1 MKGHQITI
9 IDIAK
14 ALNISKSTVSRVLT
28 GHPNVNAKTRE
39 KVIELSLSLDYQK
52 NIIARNLTKGRS
64 KTIGI
69 IVPDFVSSFFP
80 EVILGVQEIAK
91 KKDYLLLIM
100 QSNESYEMEVA
111 NAKLLLGN
119 QVDGLLVSITQETL
133 NFDHFKVFERKNI
146 PVVFFNR
153 VCDEMMVPKVI
164 VDDYEGAYKATEHLI
179 KTGKKRIA
187 HLAGPKSLKLSKQRL
202 NGYLDALRHYK
213 HEINE
218 DLIIVS
224 DLSANKGDVYISHL
238 LDMINP
244 PDAIFCINDPTA
256 IQAIQMIK
264 ARGLSIPEDIAIVGF
279 SDDYASKLIGLTT
292 VSQPVE
298 EMGRT
303 AAQLLFDEIESEKKK
318 SVICQLKTTLIVR
331 TSS

>member
-28 GHPNVNAKTRE
+28 GHPNVNAETRK
-39 KVIELSLSLDYQK
+39 KVMELSMRLDYQK
-52 NIIARNLTKGRS
+52 NVIASNLTKGRS
-64 KTIGI
+64 RTIGI
-69 IVPDFVSSFFP
+69 IVPDFVSSFFSR
-80 EVILGVQEIAK
+80 VIIGVQEVAEK
-91 KKDYLLLIM
+91 NDYLLLIM
-100 QSNESYEMEVA
+100 QSNESYDIEVA

-133 NFDHFKVFERKNI
+133 NFDHFKIFDRKNI

-164 VDDYEGAYKATEHLI
+164 VDDYEGSFKATEHLI

-187 HLAGPKSLKLSKQRL
+187 HLAGPKSLRISKQRL
-202 NGYLDALRHYK
+202 NGYLDALRTYK

-224 DLSANKGDVYISHL
+224 DLSANKGRIYINHL
-238 LDMINP
+238 LEMTNP

-264 ARGLSIPEDIAIVGF
+264 KKGLRIPEDIAIVGF
-279 SDDYASKLIGLTT
+279 SDDYASELIGLTT

-298 EMGRT
+298 EMGST
-303 AAQLLFDEIESEKKK
+303 AAKLLFDQIESEKKK
-318 SVICQLKTTLIVR
+318 AVIIQLKTKLIVR